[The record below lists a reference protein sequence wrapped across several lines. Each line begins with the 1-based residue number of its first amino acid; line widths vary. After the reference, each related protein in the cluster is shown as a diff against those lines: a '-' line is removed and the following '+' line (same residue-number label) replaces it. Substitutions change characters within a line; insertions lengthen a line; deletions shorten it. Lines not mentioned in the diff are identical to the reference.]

1 VKRANV
7 HGIIAW
13 VLSVLACLP
22 AIGFLGNFYTSWVG
36 ILLAALFF
44 QLFFIFFFVLTV
56 EKGDQ
61 IRSSQPLEFVL
72 FLSLFVGLLLF
83 ALKMVGMLS
92 QFPQLFDARYILFED
107 GQAIPFLASSVL
119 SLSLLIWGAGSVE
132 RFRQSR
138 AGIFLEENGNGLL
151 LSGLFFA
158 LYLPMAV
165 TFNQPAYD
173 VDDIFFDT
181 DGLLW
186 RTRFTTDMVQD
197 YYQRSVHPFV
207 LLIIRPVVIL
217 ISFLLRGDK
226 LAASNVITAFAG
238 GLCVFL
244 AWIFIKQKTGNSLYA
259 ALIATLLGT
268 SAAHLVFGSLL
279 ETYIFLAVLALA
291 FMVFL
296 IKDRPFF
303 VLILTGLA
311 SFGITLLNL
320 IPMAIAFIF
329 VKRDFKQWVKYGLIV
344 GVLAILLTLLNNVIY
359 PNSQPYFFN
368 PSTLTA
374 EEGNTFSPTVSR
386 GLAVARVMF
395 VHSLVAPDPL
405 ILEEEIPFLKVWIFK
420 ADPMRLSEYQTGFGT
435 LLAVTWVGLCLLGGF
450 LFLKNFKR
458 DDQRFPLAF
467 LMILFFN
474 FLLHL
479 RYGKDLF
486 LYSTNWTY
494 ALILFL
500 SIQWNEL
507 SAKRWFQIFLLG
519 FIFLMLWNNFRLI
532 QTMLDT
538 SALHIK

>member
-1 VKRANV
+1 VKRV
-7 HGIIAW
+7 HVYEIIAW
-13 VLSVLACLP
+13 VLSVLASLP
-22 AIGFLGNFYTSWVG
+22 AVGFLGNFYPSWVG
-36 ILLAALFF
+36 TLLLTIFL
-44 QLFFIFFFVLTV
+44 QLCFGFFFILMVK
-56 EKGDQ
+56 KGDQ
-61 IRSSQPLEFVL
+61 TRSLQPLEFIL
-72 FLSLFVGLLLF
+72 FISLFGGLILF
-83 ALKMVGMLS
+83 ALKMFGMLS
-92 QFPQLFDARYILFED
+92 RFPQLFDAGYVLLEN
-107 GQAIPFLASSVL
+107 GQLVPFLASSLL
-119 SLSLLIWGAGSVE
+119 SLPILMWAAGSVE
-132 RFRQSR
+132 QFRQSR
-138 AGIFLEENGNGLL
+138 MGLFLEENGTGLL
-151 LSGLFFA
+151 LAGFFFA
-158 LYLPMAV
+158 MYFPMAL

-217 ISFLLRGDK
+217 ISFFMRGDK
-226 LAASNVITAFAG
+226 LAAAYVMTAFAG
-238 GLCVFL
+238 ALCVFL
-244 AWIFIKQKTGNSLYA
+244 AWTFVKQKTGSSLYA
-259 ALIATLLGT
+259 ALIAALLGT

-279 ETYIFLAVLALA
+279 ETYIFLAVLAIA
-291 FMVFL
+291 FLVFL

-303 VLILTGLA
+303 VLVLSGLA
-311 SFGITLLNL
+311 SFGITLSNL

-329 VKRDFKQWVKYGLIV
+329 VKRDFKAWVKYGLIV
-344 GVLAILLTLLNNVIY
+344 GVLGILLTLLNNVVY

-386 GLAVARVMF
+386 GLAVTRVMF
-395 VHSLVAPDPL
+395 LHSVVAPDPL

-435 LLAVTWVGLCLLGGF
+435 LLAVIWAGLCLLGGF
-450 LFLKNFKR
+450 LFLRNFKR
-458 DDQRFPLAF
+458 EDQRFPFALIT
-467 LMILFFN
+467 ILLFN
-474 FLLHL
+474 FLLHM

-494 ALILFL
+494 ALVLFL

-507 SAKRWFQIFLLG
+507 SVKRWFQIFLLG
-519 FIFLMLWNNFRLI
+519 FIFLLLLNNFRLI
-532 QTMLDT
+532 QTMLAT